1 MDKGKHDAI
10 YMRVSTSGQSLES
23 QRPEMEAWAK
33 ANGNGVVHYE
43 DKFTGR
49 TMRRPGFEKL
59 ERELLAGRIS
69 KIVVWRLD
77 RLGRTVRGLVDLFD
91 LCRQRGVDLIS
102 LRDGFDLNSPT
113 GRLHA
118 NILASIAE
126 YETELRAERIR
137 AGITA
142 AKARGKRWGGSKN
155 GQRLKLKGDQRKA
168 VLDMLQRGEPIA
180 RIARVLGVSRP
191 TIYRIQGN
199 QDK

>member
-1 MDKGKHDAI
+1 MGKHDAI

-23 QRPEMEAWAK
+23 QRPELDAWAK

-43 DKFTGR
+43 DTFTGK
-49 TMRRPGFEKL
+49 TMQRPGFQRL
-59 ERELLAGRIS
+59 ERELLAGRIRR
-69 KIVVWRLD
+69 IVVWRLD
-77 RLGRTVRGLVDLFD
+77 RLGRTLRGILDLFE
-91 LCRQRGVDLIS
+91 LCRLRGVDLIS
-102 LRDGFDLNSPT
+102 LRDGFDLNSPN

-118 NILASIAE
+118 NILASMAE

-142 AKARGKRWGGSKN
+142 AKARGKRWGGSRA
-155 GQRLKLKGDQRKA
+155 GQRLKLKGDQRRA
-168 VLDMLQRGEPIA
+168 ALDMLQRGEPVA
-180 RIARVLGVSRP
+180 RIARVMRVSRP